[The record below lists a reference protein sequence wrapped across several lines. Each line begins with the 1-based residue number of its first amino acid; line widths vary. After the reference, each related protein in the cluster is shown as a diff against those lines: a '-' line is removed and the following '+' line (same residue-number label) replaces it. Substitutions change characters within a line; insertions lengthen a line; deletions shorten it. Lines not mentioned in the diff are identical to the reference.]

1 MSVLVA
7 PPEVLPNDYV
17 VACFHV
23 GKIDAVRD
31 DCWATQD
38 REVLTICEPY
48 VEGEVSFLMPVRNPI
63 HFLAMHFRVTSPQ
76 LFVLLFDSP
85 LQPPVFCR
93 ADRLYRNTVHHHGLG
108 FFLLRHAR
116 PPARCSRRP
125 TQVSA
130 NHLLCGWSGLL
141 RLFWAL
147 SSCACPGGETV
158 PTAVSLPV
166 CARARRRASSDR
178 FHRWSAVRRKARR

>member
-38 REVLTICEPY
+38 REVLPIREPH

-63 HFLAMHFRVTSPQ
+63 HFLAMHLRVPSPQ
-76 LFVLLFDSP
+76 LFVLLLDSP
-85 LQPPVFCR
+85 VQPPVFCR

-116 PPARCSRRP
+116 PPARCSCRP
-125 TQVSA
+125 KQVSA
-130 NHLLCGWSGLL
+130 NHLLCGRTGLPRFFL
-141 RLFWAL
+141 VF
-147 SSCACPGGETV
+147 SSCACSGEETV
-158 PTAVSLPV
+158 PTAVSRPV
-166 CARARRRASSDR
+166 CAHVRRRASSHR
-178 FHRWSAVRRKARR
+178 FLRWSAVRRK

>member
-1 MSVLVA
+1 MSVLGA

-38 REVLTICEPY
+38 REVRPICEPH

-76 LFVLLFDSP
+76 RFVLLLDSP

-93 ADRLYRNTVHHHGLG
+93 ADRLYRNTVPHHRRW
-108 FFLLRHAR
+108 FCLLRLAR
-116 PPARCSRRP
+116 PPARCSFRP
-125 TQVSA
+125 
-130 NHLLCGWSGLL
+130 
-141 RLFWAL
+141 
-147 SSCACPGGETV
+147 
-158 PTAVSLPV
+158 
-166 CARARRRASSDR
+166 
-178 FHRWSAVRRKARR
+178 